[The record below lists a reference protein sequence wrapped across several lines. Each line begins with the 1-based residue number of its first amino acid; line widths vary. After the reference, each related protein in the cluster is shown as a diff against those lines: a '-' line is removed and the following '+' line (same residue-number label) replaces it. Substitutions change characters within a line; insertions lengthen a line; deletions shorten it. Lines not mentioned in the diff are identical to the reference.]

1 MIVSSS
7 CLAALKQQQEN
18 QMEQKETDLL
28 KDVLASSFDLAISDL
43 VSEAKIIEALTL
55 RVEELI
61 AGNPDQLFS
70 MLYRLDI
77 SEKRIKA
84 AMAQD
89 QEVTKKIAV
98 LIYERQL
105 EKIIS
110 RNQFRSTRPDDDL
123 AW

>member
-1 MIVSSS
+1 MFLLLYLYMNTEES
-7 CLAALKQQQEN
+7 
-18 QMEQKETDLL
+18 TLL
-28 KDVLASSFDLAISDL
+28 KASLAGDFGLPEKDL
-43 VSEAKIIEALTL
+43 VSREKIIAALTW
-55 RVEELI
+55 RVEQLL

-77 SEKRIKA
+77 SERRIKE
-84 AMAQD
+84 AMATE

-105 EKIIS
+105 EKIICRQHFKS
-110 RNQFRSTRPDDDL
+110 DTPDDDL

>member
-1 MIVSSS
+1 MNTENTD
-7 CLAALKQQQEN
+7 LKQILSQ
-18 QMEQKETDLL
+18 D
-28 KDVLASSFDLAISDL
+28 FDLEINDL
-43 VSEAKIIEALTL
+43 VSREQIIAALTW
-55 RVEELI
+55 RVDQLI

-77 SEKRIKA
+77 SERRIKE
-84 AMAQD
+84 AMATG

-110 RNQFRSTRPDDDL
+110 RRHFRSDTPEDDL

>member
-1 MIVSSS
+1 
-7 CLAALKQQQEN
+7 
-18 QMEQKETDLL
+18 MEQKETDLL

>member
-1 MIVSSS
+1 MLATALAEEFGLAFNDLVSTEKI
-7 CLAALKQQQEN
+7 LAAL
-18 QMEQKETDLL
+18 TW
-28 KDVLASSFDLAISDL
+28 
-43 VSEAKIIEALTL
+43 
-55 RVEELI
+55 RVEQLI

-77 SEKRIKA
+77 SERRIKE
-84 AMAQD
+84 AMATEQD
-89 QEVTKKIAV
+89 VSKKIAA

-110 RNQFRSTRPDDDL
+110 RAHFRSDRPEDDL

>member
-1 MIVSSS
+1 M
-7 CLAALKQQQEN
+7 Q
-18 QMEQKETDLL
+18 QKETDLL
-28 KDVLASSFDLAISDL
+28 RDTLVNNFDLAVNDL
-43 VSEAKIIEALTL
+43 VSETKIIEALTL

-77 SEKRIKA
+77 SERRIKE
-84 AMAQD
+84 AMALD
-89 QEVTKKIAV
+89 HEVSKKIAV

-105 EKIIS
+105 EKIVS
-110 RNQFRSTRPDDDL
+110 RNQFRSDKPDDDL

>member
-1 MIVSSS
+1 MNTE
-7 CLAALKQQQEN
+7 QEVN
-18 QMEQKETDLL
+18 S
-28 KDVLASSFDLAISDL
+28 VLAHSFELELPDT
-43 VSEAKIIEALTL
+43 VSKEKIIEVLSW
-55 RVEELI
+55 RVEKLL

-77 SEKRIKA
+77 SEAKIKA
-84 AMAQD
+84 AMFNED
-89 QEVTKKIAV
+89 LFTKNIAV

-110 RNQFRSTRPDDDL
+110 RKHFTAAPPEDDL

>member
-1 MIVSSS
+1 
-7 CLAALKQQQEN
+7 
-18 QMEQKETDLL
+18 MEQRETDLL
-28 KDVLASSFDLAISDL
+28 RDTLANNFDLAINDL

-77 SEKRIKA
+77 SERKIKA
-84 AMAQD
+84 ALAFD
-89 QEVTKKIAV
+89 VEVSKKIAV

-105 EKIIS
+105 EKIVS
-110 RNQFRSTRPDDDL
+110 RNQFRSTKPDDDL